1 MAKVPIA
8 ASQQARYL
16 SEGGES
22 ENRTMKKLVLAS
34 QKGGVG
40 KTTLALHL
48 AVAAHEAGAGPVVMV
63 DVDPQGSLA
72 LSWNQ
77 RKADY
82 PAMARTT
89 IAELEHTL
97 HDLEAEGFRLVVIDT
112 PPAITATISSVLAL
126 ADLVVVPTRPS
137 PIDLASVGAT
147 LDMLE
152 QSGNRPFYFVINA
165 AKAHTRLSQQALSAL
180 ALHGRVATTIFDRVD
195 FPTAMIDGRTAGE
208 IEPDGKAAAEIAGLW
223 AILAEHMAK
232 QGGSR

>member
-1 MAKVPIA
+1 
-8 ASQQARYL
+8 
-16 SEGGES
+16 
-22 ENRTMKKLVLAS
+22 MKKLVLAS

-48 AVAAHEAGAGPVVMV
+48 AVAAHQAGAGPVVMV

-72 LSWNQ
+72 LTWNQ
-77 RKADY
+77 RQAEF

-97 HDLEAEGFRLVVIDT
+97 HDLEAEGFKLVVIDT

-137 PIDLASVGAT
+137 PIDLASVGGT
-147 LDMLE
+147 LDLLE
-152 QSGNRPFYFVINA
+152 QSGNRPFFFVINA
-165 AKAHTRLSQQALSAL
+165 AKPHTRLSQQAIAAL
-180 ALHGRVATTIFDRVD
+180 ALHGRVATTIYDRVD

-208 IEPDGKAAAEIAGLW
+208 IDPDGKAAIEIAGLW
-223 AILAEHMAK
+223 TILAERLGK
-232 QGGSR
+232 QGGS

>member
-1 MAKVPIA
+1 M
-8 ASQQARYL
+8 Q
-16 SEGGES
+16 
-22 ENRTMKKLVLAS
+22 KLVLAS

-72 LSWNQ
+72 LTWNQ
-77 RKADY
+77 RQAEY

-89 IAELEHTL
+89 IADLDHTL
-97 HDLEAEGFRLVVIDT
+97 RDLEADGFRLVVIDT

-126 ADLVVVPTRPS
+126 ADLVIVPTRPS

-147 LDMLE
+147 LDLIE
-152 QSGNRPFYFVINA
+152 RSGNRPFFFVINA
-165 AKAHTRLSQQALSAL
+165 AKPATRLSQQALSAL

-208 IEPDGKAAAEIAGLW
+208 IDPNGKAAAEIAGLW
-223 AILAEHMAK
+223 DILAERLGK
-232 QGGSR
+232 QGGS

>member
-1 MAKVPIA
+1 
-8 ASQQARYL
+8 
-16 SEGGES
+16 
-22 ENRTMKKLVLAS
+22 MKKLVLAS

-72 LSWNQ
+72 AAWNQ
-77 RKADY
+77 RKAEH

-97 HDLEAEGFRLVVIDT
+97 KDLEADGFRLVVIDT
-112 PPAITATISSVLAL
+112 PPAITATISSVLEL

-147 LDMLE
+147 LDLIE
-152 QSGNRPFYFVINA
+152 GSGNRPFFFVINA
-165 AKAHTRLSQQALSAL
+165 AKPKGRLTQQTLTAL
-180 ALHGRVATTIFDRVD
+180 AQHGRVAITVYDRVD

-208 IEPDGKAAAEIAGLW
+208 IDPKGKAATEISDLW
-223 AILAEHMAK
+223 TILSDRLAK
-232 QGGSR
+232 QGVSR

>member
-1 MAKVPIA
+1 M
-8 ASQQARYL
+8 R
-16 SEGGES
+16 
-22 ENRTMKKLVLAS
+22 KLVLAS

-72 LSWNQ
+72 LTWNL
-77 RKADY
+77 RKAEH

-97 HDLEAEGFRLVVIDT
+97 RDLEADGFRLVVIDT

-152 QSGNRPFYFVINA
+152 RSGNQPFFFVINA
-165 AKAHTRLSQQALSAL
+165 AKPATRLIQQTLSAL
-180 ALHGRVATTIFDRVD
+180 ALHGRVAATIFDRVD

-208 IEPDGKAAAEIAGLW
+208 MDPNGKAATEIAGLW
-223 AILAEHMAK
+223 EILAARLNK